1 MTTTPNPLPGNQFA
15 NDAVAEAVA
24 FTDSPTTTLEVLLY
38 DVRTALLA
46 LAFETRTATLVAL
59 LDSGALGADYVQV
72 AGQVRTRL
80 GLGGDDER

>member
-15 NDAVAEAVA
+15 NDAVAVAEA

-46 LAFETRTATLVAL
+46 LAFEQRTATLAAL
-59 LDSGALGADYVQV
+59 LDSGALSADYTQV

-80 GLGGDDER
+80 GLGGDDA